1 MFAALKNFITEVSGA
16 DPAARRFDEEDY
28 RLAAVALLVHIANV
42 DGNTDL
48 AERRRLKTIIGE
60 RFGLDTEAAA
70 ELIAAAEESDREAV
84 DFYRFTS
91 VLKRALDDD
100 GRQKVV
106 EMLWDIAYADGT
118 ADEFE
123 ENTIWRIAELLGV
136 STRDRVLLRQ
146 RVASRVPAP
155 APGPIEGPWS
165 AAAAAK
171 DKA

>member
-1 MFAALKNFITEVSGA
+1 MFDALKNFIAEVSGA
-16 DPAARRFDEEDY
+16 EPAARRFDEEDY

-48 AERRRLKTIIGE
+48 AERRRLMAIIEE
-60 RFGLDTEAAA
+60 RFGLDPKAAA
-70 ELIAAAEESDREAV
+70 ELIATAEQSDREAV
-84 DFYRFTS
+84 DFYHFTT

-100 GRQKVV
+100 GRQKIV
-106 EMLWDIAYADGT
+106 EMLWDIAYADGV

-146 RVASRVPAP
+146 RVAGRATQ
-155 APGPIEGPWS
+155 AGPLESPW
-165 AAAAAK
+165 ATAAAK
-171 DKA
+171 GKA